1 MTLIETLQLQ
11 YLNAG
16 FSEISEDKNL
26 VFSKNYKFCES
37 DGNENEVTI
46 EVCFSREYPLIPPQL
61 NDPKHVLTS
70 MHSLNGFQCW
80 ARFSDIF
87 PQVGL
92 GLIAPTFV
100 EEQISKLI
108 NSHIKREYY
117 TVNESPEFAATFTLR
132 EAVDHAQFYVT
143 CEVLDKVVEAGSGK
157 VIGSTADYIQKDNIH
172 GVTELPDVYNA
183 SAGFVLLNRL
193 PGNKKRVYFLNVRAV
208 QHFDWRNDDIGF
220 LCWLEQAS
228 GIELNNVFLQNIKD
242 EIFVVIVFYNESL
255 KHHDIVAFRKIDKK
269 LTLLPHARV
278 SSRTVLF
285 SRHSDE
291 AFELTEKKIA
301 LLGIGAIGST
311 LGMTLLQSGIGALY
325 ITDND
330 YVDLENTSRSIY
342 EEANV
347 GMLKTDAFKQIARRK
362 DTDFGERVTVLK
374 SYNDF
379 AQNNPDLIIVCIGN
393 LYEEYMISQHLR
405 KIGFDKVV
413 FVFGQND
420 CTWGGIYFQDY
431 KQLGCQHC
439 LFLHQSENNY
449 LKIPYVP
456 YFSEAVGCGNPS
468 YISSP
473 ANTGL
478 LANLASKLIIERL
491 IHRQP
496 HGPNYFVWQSNP
508 EPSAWT
514 DCHTERYSLKKYKV
528 DKHAEC
534 KC

>member
-1 MTLIETLQLQ
+1 MTLIETLQQQ
-11 YLNAG
+11 YVSSG
-16 FSEISEDKNL
+16 FSDNSDEINL
-26 VFSKNYKFCES
+26 VFSKCYTFTES
-37 DGNENEVTI
+37 DGHENEVTI
-46 EVCFSREYPLIPPQL
+46 NVIFSREYPLIPPQL
-61 NDPKHVLTS
+61 NDPRHVLTS

-92 GLIAPTFV
+92 GLVAPNFV
-100 EEQISKLI
+100 DEQICKLI
-108 NSHIKREYY
+108 NSHINREYY
-117 TVNESPEFAATFTLR
+117 TVNESPEFAATFALR

-157 VIGSTADYIQKDNIH
+157 VITSNAEFIQKDNIH
-172 GVTELPDVYNA
+172 GVIELPSVYSA
-183 SAGFVLLNRL
+183 STGLVLPNSQN
-193 PGNKKRVYFLNVRAV
+193 GNKKRVYFLNVRAV

-242 EIFVVIVFYNESL
+242 EIFVVVVFYNESL

-291 AFELTEKKIA
+291 AFKLTEKKIA

-311 LGMTLLQSGIGALY
+311 LGMALLQSGIGALY
-325 ITDND
+325 VTDND

-347 GMLKTDAFKQIARRK
+347 GMLKTDAFLQIARRK
-362 DTDFGERVTVLK
+362 DTDFGERVNVLK

-379 AQNNPDLIIVCIGN
+379 EQNNPDLIIVCIGN
-393 LYEEYMISQHLR
+393 LYEEYMISQYFR
-405 KIGFDKVV
+405 KTGFDKVV

-420 CTWGGIYFQDY
+420 CTWGGIYFQDD

-439 LFLHQSENNY
+439 LFLNQNEYNH

-473 ANTGL
+473 TNTGI
-478 LANLASKLIIERL
+478 LANLAAKLIIERL
-491 IHRQP
+491 THKQT

-514 DCHTERYSLKKYKV
+514 DYHTERYSLKKYKV

-534 KC
+534 EC